1 MLDGVLP
8 NSNSLVP
15 KFWDKLLIRDY
26 LIKVNHYFKEYKNC
40 FLMAQIFLSSLVMIC
55 TPPSSMFFPKE
66 HNEVIF
72 VSLSLIVLG

>member
-1 MLDGVLP
+1 MLDSVLP

-26 LIKVNHYFKEYKNC
+26 LIKVNHYIKEYKNC
-40 FLMAQIFLSSLVMIC
+40 FSYGSNLLKFSGHGMH
-55 TPPSSMFFPKE
+55 PSFQYVFPKE